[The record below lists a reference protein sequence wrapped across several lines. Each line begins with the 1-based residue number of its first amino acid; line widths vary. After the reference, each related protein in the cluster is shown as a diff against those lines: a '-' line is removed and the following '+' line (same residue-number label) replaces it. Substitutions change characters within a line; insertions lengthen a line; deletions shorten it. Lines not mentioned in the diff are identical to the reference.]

1 MMTFF
6 WVGSLRGVISA
17 CFKGTDALP
26 IYNYSLSMWREFLAR
41 MVASEELSFGG
52 SWWCCF
58 EEKEMADLDEERED
72 TERMAW
78 SFSFYKL

>member
-1 MMTFF
+1 
-6 WVGSLRGVISA
+6 
-17 CFKGTDALP
+17 
-26 IYNYSLSMWREFLAR
+26 MWREFLAR

>member
-1 MMTFF
+1 
-6 WVGSLRGVISA
+6 
-17 CFKGTDALP
+17 
-26 IYNYSLSMWREFLAR
+26 MWREFLAR

-52 SWWCCF
+52 SWCF
-58 EEKEMADLDEERED
+58 EEKEMADLDEERDD